1 MKLSLAGE
9 MWLFLT
15 SLLFHQSSRFIR
27 NQQPE
32 HSDEIKPT
40 RLRTMESCRNL
51 HGKLRVRHYVL
62 STWLP
67 NLWPKT
73 HHLQLHYVRNKT
85 ANGQKRGKSRLLHQ
99 KRRMGTPVC
108 NWHAIR
114 RQGKGRRVVLQSY
127 LPISPAQTTIISRA
141 EHDVSRGFDGSPHPP
156 DVQTSRGLWRED
168 RIFSDGVAGLRRVP
182 VRHIREYSQY
192 IGLRMLHV

>member
-1 MKLSLAGE
+1 
-9 MWLFLT
+9 
-15 SLLFHQSSRFIR
+15 
-27 NQQPE
+27 
-32 HSDEIKPT
+32 
-40 RLRTMESCRNL
+40 
-51 HGKLRVRHYVL
+51 
-62 STWLP
+62 
-67 NLWPKT
+67 
-73 HHLQLHYVRNKT
+73 
-85 ANGQKRGKSRLLHQ
+85 
-99 KRRMGTPVC
+99 MGTPVC

-182 VRHIREYSQY
+182 VRHI
-192 IGLRMLHV
+192 